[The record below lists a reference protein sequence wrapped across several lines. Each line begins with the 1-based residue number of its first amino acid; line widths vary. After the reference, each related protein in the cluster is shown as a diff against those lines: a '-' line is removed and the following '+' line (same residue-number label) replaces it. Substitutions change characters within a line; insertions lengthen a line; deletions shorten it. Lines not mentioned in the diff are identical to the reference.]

1 MAVYL
6 DLNILSA
13 LRSVATP
20 QICLR
25 IAAKSGGSSTAAH
38 AQARAAFLVLLR
50 VHPFA
55 MLRCLS
61 SRPQRQG
68 EQTAVPRRVDGGW
81 SRAGPSAFLCLSFL
95 QVSVA
100 CPASKSISV
109 WNNLFLMPSS
119 GELEH
124 FDPPVPWSKTTYFGS
139 NKYIQPTIEI
149 DFCRK
154 YVSWYRCF
162 IFWSGIFFLIPH
174 SFVYTFRFGLHF

>member
-13 LRSVATP
+13 LHNVATP

-109 WNNLFLMPSS
+109 WNNFFLMPSS

-124 FDPPVPWSKTTYFGS
+124 FDPPVP
-139 NKYIQPTIEI
+139 
-149 DFCRK
+149 
-154 YVSWYRCF
+154 
-162 IFWSGIFFLIPH
+162 
-174 SFVYTFRFGLHF
+174 